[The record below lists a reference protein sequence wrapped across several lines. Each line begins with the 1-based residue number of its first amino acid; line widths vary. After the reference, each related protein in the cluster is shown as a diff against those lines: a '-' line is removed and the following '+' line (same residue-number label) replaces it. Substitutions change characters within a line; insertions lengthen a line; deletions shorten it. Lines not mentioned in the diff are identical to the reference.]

1 MIPRGAI
8 AILSLSI
15 GRGPER
21 FAGVAD
27 LRHHQPKHPLGNSLP
42 RSQRLLPQRSLF
54 ADAASNARASTSL
67 QNLSRRFALTGAPDA
82 RTTRRGA
89 PLAHCVRD
97 FRSLLWPTLWN
108 ASAVRGARRMFPRTF
123 TGVSNRSTSHR
134 NTRTRGTDH
143 ADQDRCSSVP
153 HLARSTELL
162 DAAPIQATHREFLPS
177 EEHLPSD

>member
-8 AILSLSI
+8 VILSSSI

-67 QNLSRRFALTGAPDA
+67 QSSSRRFALTDAPVA

-97 FRSLLWPTLWN
+97 FRALLRPTLWN
-108 ASAVRGARRMFPRTF
+108 ASAVRGVRRMFPRAF
-123 TGVSNRSTSHR
+123 RVSNRSKSDR

-143 ADQDRCSSVP
+143 ADIKIAVP
-153 HLARSTELL
+153 QCLTSPVLL
-162 DAAPIQATHREFLPS
+162 NY
-177 EEHLPSD
+177 